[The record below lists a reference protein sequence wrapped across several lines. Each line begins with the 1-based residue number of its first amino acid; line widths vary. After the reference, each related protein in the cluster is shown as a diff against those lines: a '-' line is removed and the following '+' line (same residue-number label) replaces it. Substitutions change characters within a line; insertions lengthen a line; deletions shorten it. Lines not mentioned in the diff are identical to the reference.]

1 MAEVRLMCR
10 LAGSTS
16 DDMATE
22 LAQALMD
29 WVGPLS
35 VLSFFP
41 STQTPT
47 PPKGGFLEH
56 VVSCGEGPC
65 RNGLLPF
72 SYFGLLFYPSSLL
85 VSPPRA
91 GDRRNSGSE
100 SGQSEP
106 CSSSSG
112 VMTRIDIKAFLALE
126 VMKSCYGFD
135 STLTVESLVMIQKR
149 YSIPDEYGLHASF
162 LGQRTYDAYPGGFS
176 ISIDALDVRLSATK
190 SGGCPGLASR
200 APTPI
205 APIIQLSSDVEEM
218 KVSNHHKSRQEGEG
232 SKSCPSKGKEQ
243 GGPAGETQA
252 PRPHRSRSVKKLDQ
266 ISAGEGDVGYHTLRM
281 TDLPLSDPDVPLE
294 AQWPNLKQGTKVW
307 VDGAASRE
315 YDRGVLIPRLA
326 ADLYS

>member
-135 STLTVESLVMIQKR
+135 STLTVESLFMIQKR

-176 ISIDALDVRLSATK
+176 ISIDALDVRLS
-190 SGGCPGLASR
+190 
-200 APTPI
+200 
-205 APIIQLSSDVEEM
+205 SSQKKM